1 MSEDRDTPLPAPPAA
16 ERLFTAT
23 LWPYRSLSRR
33 GFNILMAIAGIVSFV
48 FGIVFTSLGAWPVF
62 GFFGLDV
69 LIIFL
74 AFRRNYLDARAFEHI
89 DLTRE
94 VLTVRR
100 VSASGRERLYTFN
113 PYWTRLVVARETWGV
128 AGLSLATRGLELPI
142 GGFLS
147 PVERASFADAFSK
160 ALETARSAPAA

>member
-1 MSEDRDTPLPAPPAA
+1 MSEDRDTPFPAPPAA

-48 FGIVFTSLGAWPVF
+48 FGVVFTSLGAWPVF

-94 VLTVRR
+94 VLTVR
-100 VSASGRERLYTFN
+100 
-113 PYWTRLVVARETWGV
+113 
-128 AGLSLATRGLELPI
+128 
-142 GGFLS
+142 
-147 PVERASFADAFSK
+147 
-160 ALETARSAPAA
+160 

>member
-1 MSEDRDTPLPAPPAA
+1 MSEDRDTPPPAPPAA
-16 ERLFTAT
+16 ERIFTAT

-33 GFNILMAIAGIVSFV
+33 GFNILMAVAGVVSFA
-48 FGIVFTSLGAWPVF
+48 FGVVFTSLGAWPVF

-100 VSASGRERLYTFN
+100 VTASGRERLYTFN
-113 PYWTRLVVARETWGV
+113 PYWTRLIVARETWGV
-128 AGLSLATRGLELPI
+128 ARLSLATRGLELPI
-142 GGFLS
+142 GGSLS
-147 PVERASFADAFSK
+147 PVERESFADAFSK
-160 ALETARSAPAA
+160 ALSTARSAAPT

>member
-1 MSEDRDTPLPAPPAA
+1 MSEDRDPPPPAPSGE
-16 ERLFTAT
+16 ERIFTAT

-33 GFNILMAIAGIVSFV
+33 GFNILMGVAGLICFA
-48 FGIVFTSLGAWPVF
+48 FGVVFTTLGAWPVF

-100 VSASGRERLYTFN
+100 VTASGRERLYTFN
-113 PYWTRLVVARETWGV
+113 PYWTRLVVARETWGI
-128 AGLSLATRGLELPI
+128 AGLSLASRGMELPI
-142 GGFLS
+142 GAFLS
-147 PVERASFADAFSK
+147 PVERESFAEAFSK
-160 ALETARSAPAA
+160 ALSTARSAAVA

>member
-1 MSEDRDTPLPAPPAA
+1 MSEDRDTLPSEQPAI
-16 ERLFTAT
+16 ERIFTAT

-33 GFNILMAIAGIVSFV
+33 GFNILMAVAGVVSFTFGVV
-48 FGIVFTSLGAWPVF
+48 FVSLGAWPVF

-100 VSASGRERLYTFN
+100 VTASGRERLYTFH
-113 PYWTRLVVARETWGV
+113 PYWTRLVVDRKDWGI
-128 AGLSLATRGLELPI
+128 AGLSLTTRGFELKI
-142 GGFLS
+142 ASFLS
-147 PVERASFADAFSK
+147 PGERESFAAAFSK
-160 ALETARSAPAA
+160 ALSTAREAPAG

>member
-1 MSEDRDTPLPAPPAA
+1 MSEDQPPPDQPAA
-16 ERLFTAT
+16 DRLFTAT

-33 GFNILMAIAGIVSFV
+33 GFNILMAVAGIVSFV
-48 FGIVFTSLGAWPVF
+48 FGVVFTTMGAWPVF

-100 VSASGRERLYTFN
+100 VTASGQERLYTFN
-113 PYWTRLVVARETWGV
+113 PYWTRLVVERETWGV
-128 AGLSLATRGLELPI
+128 AGLSLTTRGFELPI
-142 GGFLS
+142 ATFLS
-147 PVERASFADAFSK
+147 PVERESFADAFNK
-160 ALETARSAPAA
+160 ALATARSASAV